1 MTGVNRLRTQRAGSP
16 LILVPPFMSGRIAM
30 PACRAPGWLIDAE
43 IRWQWIERPV
53 GWHCARTVERPVG
66 DRTGSLFGLLPAGR
80 RPGHFRLDGPCRNRR
95 RIVDARP
102 RRYLKCQ
109 PHDIRHQVGDRD
121 DQQNQ
126 TNAKALRHVLL
137 LLLQAT

>member
-1 MTGVNRLRTQRAGSP
+1 
-16 LILVPPFMSGRIAM
+16 
-30 PACRAPGWLIDAE
+30 
-43 IRWQWIERPV
+43 
-53 GWHCARTVERPVG
+53 VG